1 MTCLTNS
8 TLVKS
13 TGQRREVVTFLDM
26 NYMEWLRIF
35 LTKTEGRSCLTLAAL
50 GVLPFR
56 VTCALYI

>member
-1 MTCLTNS
+1 MMCLTNS

-13 TGQRREVVTFLDM
+13 TGQQREVVTFLDM

-35 LTKTEGRSCLTLAAL
+35 LAKTEGKSCLTLAAL
-50 GVLPFR
+50 GVLLFR